1 MGDSR
6 EARAFAISVREEASV
21 HPEEGRGYERELT
34 RLWGGPPPRW
44 YPAAL
49 SSFPRASGVALV
61 TGGASGIGFFAA
73 KLLAAVGMVVL
84 IPARP
89 HLPHEAAG
97 AVAAIR
103 ASLPNADVRVPSVPL
118 DLGSLASVREF
129 CAHLRAE
136 EGQLDVLGL
145 NAGRGGS
152 ENNALE
158 LSEDGFEATMQVNFL
173 SHALMVR
180 ELLPLLRRSDFARVV
195 AHTSSARHNSRAS
208 ELGELSN
215 TRRGTSPWS
224 QYSLSKAQLFTS
236 LPPPTFL
243 LQLPR
248 RTLPLTSHPT
258 RCDDAL
264 AGSTLHVLQ
273 SPQLAAGGDG
283 SHGSSECGGPRSR
296 GDRLEHS
303 A

>member
-158 LSEDGFEATMQVNFL
+158 LSEDGFEVRPPLAHQCSL
-173 SHALMVR
+173 SPMRPLPAGVPGYDAGQ
-180 ELLPLLRRSDFARVV
+180 LPL
-195 AHTSSARHNSRAS
+195 SRAD
-208 ELGELSN
+208 GA
-215 TRRGTSPWS
+215 R
-224 QYSLSKAQLFTS
+224 AA
-236 LPPPTFL
+236 
-243 LQLPR
+243 
-248 RTLPLTSHPT
+248 
-258 RCDDAL
+258 AL
-264 AGSTLHVLQ
+264 A
-273 SPQLAAGGDG
+273 AAERFCESGG
-283 SHGSSECGGPRSR
+283 SHLVCATQLSC
-296 GDRLEHS
+296 L
-303 A
+303 